1 MATVEQVENLLLE
14 VKYYSL
20 DLDMTIFQAK
30 EILGKKLFDIPYIHP
45 ITRSDIKPGIYS
57 ESLITNCLGK
67 LDGTISKAQQIHLL
81 NLWAMYSENR
91 EAMIHEYILK
101 WNEERR
107 LHYEL
112 SLFEPSIFS
121 LKRLDEEKM
130 KEIKKLELVF
140 QMKFISTIVEY
151 LGGQMPSS
159 CSKFIDGVKRGFS
172 RDELLDIFKP
182 KLSQIAFSKE
192 FATHVDNIA
201 EVKEIDPLIKK
212 RLLMNGNLTLQQIN
226 NWAQDRLCFKAF
238 VQDDDFL
245 PLVIDI
251 PTDCHEQEN
260 ELVEQERSLPIAA
273 TGFLDVSDSD
283 YFMKFFAQIISS
295 FA

>member
-30 EILGKKLFDIPYIHP
+30 GILGKELFDIPYIHP

-140 QMKFISTIVEY
+140 QIKFISTIVGY

-159 CSKFIDGVKRGFS
+159 CSQFIDGVKRGFS

-182 KLSQIAFSKE
+182 TLSQTAFSKE
-192 FATHVDNIA
+192 FATHVDNIT
-201 EVKEIDPLIKK
+201 EIKEIDPLIKK
-212 RLLMNGNLTLQQIN
+212 RLLMNGNLT
-226 NWAQDRLCFKAF
+226 AQDRLCFKAF

-245 PLVIDI
+245 PLVIVI
-251 PTDCHEQEN
+251 PSDCHEQEN
-260 ELVEQERSLPIAA
+260 ELVEQERSKPIA
-273 TGFLDVSDSD
+273 TTRFLDTSDSD